1 MLDKLTAIV
10 HNSSPKLK
18 KILSSIV
25 WLFFDRVL
33 AIGASFF
40 ISVLVARYLGPER
53 LGTFKYVTAFVF
65 LFSPLSTFG
74 MNSIVIR
81 ELVEEPFAKNELMG
95 TAFFLR
101 LICGLLSSLLTI
113 LAILLLPTEQSNVQL
128 MVSIASSIFLFK
140 SFTVIEDW
148 FQSQVESKYPVLA
161 RNITL
166 FILSVLKIVFV
177 HYQAPL
183 ILFVCLPI
191 LEAAF
196 YSLILIWFYSKN
208 NSYKRIMN
216 WTVNRA
222 RAIFLLKES
231 FPLLLNGIAVGIFL
245 SIDQVMLGQMVGKS
259 AVGTYSIAVNLSEM
273 WYMIPVI
280 FSSSLYPSVIQLKH
294 QDKALY
300 EKRMQRYYDLMA
312 LLAYGVILC
321 FLPFSRIL
329 IISLYGVEYLESVSI
344 LYIHILTCPFN
355 FIGIAQS
362 TWLISE
368 GLQKFN
374 FYASFLGAILNIA
387 LNAVLI
393 PKFAGIGAA
402 IATLISYAGASY
414 FFFLLFPET
423 RKNAFLATKSIF
435 FPLRILQIALRK

>member
-1 MLDKLTAIV
+1 MLDKLTTTI
-10 HNSSPKLK
+10 HNSSPKFK
-18 KILSSIV
+18 KILSSII

-33 AIGASFF
+33 ALGASFF
-40 ISVLVARYLGPER
+40 ISVLVARYLGPEQ
-53 LGTFKYVTAFVF
+53 LGNFKYVTAFVF

-81 ELVEEPFAKNELMG
+81 ELVEDPFAKNEILG

-101 LICGLLSSLLTI
+101 LICGFLSSLLTI
-113 LAILLLPTEQSNVQL
+113 LAILIIPTDQSNVRL
-128 MVSIASSIFLFK
+128 LVSLASSVFLVK
-140 SFTVIEDW
+140 AFTVIEDW
-148 FQSQVESKYPVLA
+148 FQAQVESKYLVLA
-161 RNITL
+161 RNTTL
-166 FILSVLKIVFV
+166 FILSAVKIALI
-177 HYQAPL
+177 YYRAPL
-183 ILFVCLPI
+183 LLFVCLPV
-191 LEAAF
+191 LEAAL
-196 YSLILIWFYSKN
+196 YSLILVGFYSKN
-208 NSYKRIMN
+208 NYKRILS

-222 RAIFLLKES
+222 KAIYLLKES

-245 SIDQVMLGQMVGKS
+245 SIDQVMLGQMAGKS

-312 LLAYGVILC
+312 LLAYGVIGC
-321 FLPFSRIL
+321 FLPFSRML
-329 IISLYGVEYLESVSI
+329 ITSLYGMEYLQSVSI
-344 LYIHILTCPFN
+344 LYIHILACPFN

-374 FYASFLGAILNIA
+374 FYASLLGAILNIV
-387 LNAVLI
+387 LNALLI

-414 FFFLLFPET
+414 FFFLIFPET
-423 RKNAFLATKSIF
+423 RKNAFLATKAIF
-435 FPLRILQIALRK
+435 FPWRFIKVILNK